1 MSEKNFVSLEGVVKK
16 KSVRRSFL
24 GELTGLFLQAP
35 TSRGGTVHVGVLVK
49 LPEEARER
57 IQEGMTVH
65 VEGEL
70 DYEKKKSG
78 GYEVFVLARKVKA
91 LANGNPLPREADS
104 YAEFD
109 F

>member
-1 MSEKNFVSLEGVVKK
+1 MNRNYVALEGVVKK
-16 KSVRRSFL
+16 IGVRRGFF
-24 GELTGLFLQAP
+24 GELTTLFVQTS
-35 TSRGGTVHVGVLVK
+35 TSRGKVHVLALAR

-57 IQEGMTVH
+57 IQEGMAVSI
-65 VEGEL
+65 EGEL

-78 GYEVFVLARKVKA
+78 GFEVFVFAKKVKA
-91 LANGNPLPREADS
+91 LESATQKEVED

>member
-1 MSEKNFVSLEGVVKK
+1 MSGKNHVVLEGTLKRK
-16 KSVRRSFL
+16 GVRRGLF
-24 GELTGLFLQAP
+24 GELATLFLEVP
-35 TSRGGTVHVGVLVK
+35 TSRGRMHVSVLAR

-57 IQEGMTVH
+57 IQEGMAVQ

-70 DYEKKKSG
+70 DYEKKRNG
-78 GYEVFVLARKVKA
+78 GFEVFVLARKVKA
-91 LANGNPLPREADS
+91 LTNENPIPKEVEE